1 MFIIRVVA
9 ARIRAAWGVLTAG
22 RYVVIT
28 YDPNKPVNMLDHV
41 YLCAPFQEVPD
52 RLAMATVAAIE
63 WDNIDNQE
71 GQQDALN
78 QATEILSRSAR
89 LHC

>member
-1 MFIIRVVA
+1 MVA

-28 YDPNKPVNMLDHV
+28 YDPDKPVDTLDHV
-41 YLCAPFQEVPD
+41 YLCAPSQELPD
-52 RLAMATVAAIE
+52 RLAAATVAAIE
-63 WDNIDNQE
+63 WDKVDSQQ

-78 QATEILSRSAR
+78 QATAILSRSPR
-89 LHC
+89 VHD